1 MYFTRNFQIMFEV
14 ESSGPAG
21 SGILNSD
28 SQILKVVGYQMGED
42 ASGKKCRFFIF
53 IVKSILFLLK

>member
-1 MYFTRNFQIMFEV
+1 M

-42 ASGKKCRFFIF
+42 ASGKK
-53 IVKSILFLLK
+53 LLKKQSIPFLQ

>member
-1 MYFTRNFQIMFEV
+1 MFEV

-28 SQILKVVGYQMGED
+28 SQILKVFGYQMGED
-42 ASGKKCRFFIF
+42 ASGKK
-53 IVKSILFLLK
+53 